1 MTTVTP
7 EPTDQPIPTAQLD
20 GAVEEYSRDKV
31 YVLTALFLAA
41 VTLVEVATY
50 VWEDLF
56 LWSWGGDSN
65 AGLIIVLMVL
75 MAVKFFV
82 VAWVFMHLKFDKPI
96 LTRLFYAGLLLAV
109 GVYIAMMAMFRIF
122 WAEDQMVQTN

>member
-7 EPTDQPIPTAQLD
+7 EPTDQPIPTSALD

-31 YVLTALFLAA
+31 YVLTAIFLAI

-50 VWEDLF
+50 FWEDF
-56 LWSWGGDSN
+56 VLWSWGGDSN
-65 AGLIIVLMVL
+65 AGLVIVLMVL
-75 MAVKFFV
+75 MAIKFFV

-96 LTRLFYAGLLLAV
+96 LNRVFFAGLLLAV
-109 GVYIAMMAMFRIF
+109 AVYLATMAMFRIF
-122 WAEDQMVQTN
+122 WSEDQMIQGG